1 MNATEPLQSQLKQD
15 SKAAEEKQQSQPNE
29 LTTFVDNIL
38 NQLQNNFDSM
48 SHQILEKMDEMGRRL
63 DELERSMGD
72 LMDVTKD
79 NVSIE
84 QTETKTV
91 N

>member
-1 MNATEPLQSQLKQD
+1 
-15 SKAAEEKQQSQPNE
+15 
-29 LTTFVDNIL
+29 V
-38 NQLQNNFDSM
+38 
-48 SHQILEKMDEMGRRL
+48 DEMGRRL